1 MAEFSCN
8 GLDDLMLSFQEI
20 AAIPEEVQDEMLRA
34 GAEVVAQAQ
43 REKVKAY
50 GIYDGSS
57 PRHVADA
64 IKPGKVKPGKVKLKK
79 GQRVIYVTPSG
90 SRRRGKSVTRNAE
103 ILFVNE
109 YGKRGQKARPAIRDA
124 NEACA
129 EQMVNAQMAVYDKHL
144 RSKDL

>member
-8 GLDDLMLSFQEI
+8 GLDDLMLSLQEI

-34 GAEVVAQAQ
+34 GADVVAQAQ
-43 REKVKAY
+43 REKVRAY

-57 PRHVADA
+57 PRHVADS
-64 IKPGKVKPGKVKLKK
+64 IKPGKVKLKK
-79 GQRVIYVTPSG
+79 GQRIIYVSPTG
-90 SRRRGKSVTRNAE
+90 SRRRGKTVTRNSE

-109 YGKRGQKARPAIRDA
+109 YGRRGQKARPAVRDA
-124 NEACA
+124 NEASA
-129 EQMVNAQMAVYDKHL
+129 EATTAAQAEVYDKYL

>member
-8 GLDDLMLSFQEI
+8 GLDDLMLSMQEI
-20 AAIPEEVQDEMLRA
+20 AEIPAEVQDEMLQA
-34 GAEVVAQAQ
+34 GADVVAQAQ

-57 PRHVADA
+57 PKHVADT
-64 IKPGKVKPGKVKLKK
+64 IKPGKVKLKK
-79 GQRVIYVTPSG
+79 GQRVIYVSPTG

-103 ILFVNE
+103 ILLVNE

>member
-8 GLDDLMLSFQEI
+8 GLDDLMLSLQEI
-20 AAIPEEVQDEMLRA
+20 AEIPEEVQDEMLQA
-34 GAEVVAQAQ
+34 GADVVAQAQ

-57 PRHVADA
+57 PRHVADT
-64 IKPGKVKPGKVKLKK
+64 IKPGRVKLKK
-79 GQRVIYVTPSG
+79 GQRVIYVTPTG

>member
-1 MAEFSCN
+1 MAEFTCN
-8 GLDDLMLSFQEI
+8 GLDDLMLSLQEI

-34 GAEVVAQAQ
+34 GADVVAQAQ

-57 PRHVADA
+57 PRHVADT
-64 IKPGKVKPGKVKLKK
+64 IKPGRVKLKK
-79 GQRVIYVTPSG
+79 GQRVIYVTPTG

-109 YGKRGQKARPAIRDA
+109 YGKRCQKARPAIRDA

-129 EQMVNAQMAVYDKHL
+129 EQMVSAQMAVYDKHL

>member
-8 GLDDLMLSFQEI
+8 GLDDLMLSLQEI

-43 REKVKAY
+43 REKVRAY

-57 PRHVADA
+57 PRHVADS
-64 IKPGKVKPGKVKLKK
+64 IKPGKVKLKK
-79 GQRVIYVTPSG
+79 GQRIIYVSPTG
-90 SRRRGKSVTRNAE
+90 SRRRGKTVTRNSE

-109 YGKRGQKARPAIRDA
+109 YGRRGQKARPAVRDA
-124 NEACA
+124 NEASA
-129 EQMVNAQMAVYDKHL
+129 EATTAAQAEVYDKYL

>member
-8 GLDDLMLSFQEI
+8 GLDDLMLSLQEI

-43 REKVKAY
+43 REKVRAY

-57 PRHVADA
+57 PKHVADS
-64 IKPGKVKPGKVKLKK
+64 IKPGKVKLKK
-79 GQRVIYVTPSG
+79 GQRIIYVSPTG
-90 SRRRGKSVTRNAE
+90 SRRRGKTVTRNSE

-109 YGKRGQKARPAIRDA
+109 YGRRGQKARPAVRDA
-124 NEACA
+124 NEASA
-129 EQMVNAQMAVYDKHL
+129 EATTAAQAEVYDKYL

>member
-8 GLDDLMLSFQEI
+8 GLDDLMLSLQEI
-20 AAIPEEVQDEMLRA
+20 AAIPEEVQEEMLRA
-34 GAEVVAQAQ
+34 GADVVAQAQ

-57 PRHVADA
+57 PRHVADT
-64 IKPGKVKPGKVKLKK
+64 IKPGRVKLKK
-79 GQRVIYVTPSG
+79 GQRVIYVTPAG
-90 SRRRGKSVTRNAE
+90 SRRRGKTVTRNAE

-129 EQMVNAQMAVYDKHL
+129 EQMVNAQMAVYEKHL

>member
-8 GLDDLMLSFQEI
+8 GLDDLMLSLQEI
-20 AAIPEEVQDEMLRA
+20 AAIPEEVQDEMLQA
-34 GAEVVAQAQ
+34 GANVVAQAQ

-57 PRHVADA
+57 PRHVADT
-64 IKPGKVKPGKVKLKK
+64 IKPGRVKLKK
-79 GQRVIYVTPSG
+79 GQRVIYVTPTG

-109 YGKRGQKARPAIRDA
+109 YGKREQKARPAIRDA

-129 EQMVNAQMAVYDKHL
+129 EQMVSAQMAIYDKHL

>member
-8 GLDDLMLSFQEI
+8 GLDELLLSLQEI
-20 AAIPEEVQDEMLRA
+20 AAIPEEVQDEMLQA
-34 GAEVVAQAQ
+34 GADVVAQAQ

-57 PRHVADA
+57 PRHVADT
-64 IKPGKVKPGKVKLKK
+64 IKPGRVKLKK
-79 GQRVIYVTPSG
+79 GQRVIYVTPAG
-90 SRRRGKSVTRNAE
+90 SRRRGKTVTRNAE

>member
-8 GLDDLMLSFQEI
+8 GLDELMLSLQEI
-20 AAIPEEVQDEMLRA
+20 AAIPEDVQDEMLQA
-34 GAEVVAQAQ
+34 GADVVAQAQ

-57 PRHVADA
+57 PRHVADT
-64 IKPGKVKPGKVKLKK
+64 IKPGRVKLKK
-79 GQRVIYVTPSG
+79 GQRVIYVTPAG

>member
-8 GLDDLMLSFQEI
+8 GLDNLMLSLQEI
-20 AAIPEEVQDEMLRA
+20 AEIPAEVQDEMLQA
-34 GAEVVAQAQ
+34 GADVVAQAQ

-57 PRHVADA
+57 PKHVADT
-64 IKPGKVKPGKVKLKK
+64 IKPGKVKLKK
-79 GQRVIYVTPSG
+79 GQRVIYVSPTG

-124 NEACA
+124 NEECA
-129 EQMVNAQMAVYDKHL
+129 KATTDAQAAVYEKHL
-144 RSKDL
+144 KSKNL

>member
-8 GLDDLMLSFQEI
+8 GLDDLMLSLQEI

-43 REKVKAY
+43 REKVRAY

-57 PRHVADA
+57 PRHVADS
-64 IKPGKVKPGKVKLKK
+64 IKPGKIKLKK

-90 SRRRGKSVTRNAE
+90 SRRRGESVTRNAE

>member
-8 GLDDLMLSFQEI
+8 GLDDLMLSLQEI

-34 GAEVVAQAQ
+34 GADVVAQAQ

-57 PRHVADA
+57 PRHVADT
-64 IKPGKVKPGKVKLKK
+64 IKPGRVKLKK
-79 GQRVIYVTPSG
+79 GQRVIYVTPTG

-124 NEACA
+124 NEACS
-129 EQMVNAQMAVYDKHL
+129 EQMVSAQMAVYDKHL

>member
-8 GLDDLMLSFQEI
+8 GLDDLMLSLQEI
-20 AAIPEEVQDEMLRA
+20 AAIPGEVQDEMLQA
-34 GAEVVAQAQ
+34 GADVVAQAQ

-57 PRHVADA
+57 PRHVADT
-64 IKPGKVKPGKVKLKK
+64 IKPGRVKLKK
-79 GQRVIYVTPSG
+79 GQRVIYVTPTG
-90 SRRRGKSVTRNAE
+90 SRRRGKTVTRNAE

>member
-8 GLDDLMLSFQEI
+8 GLDDLMLSLQEI
-20 AAIPEEVQDEMLRA
+20 AAIPEEVQDEMLQA
-34 GAEVVAQAQ
+34 GADVVAQAQ

-57 PRHVADA
+57 PKHVADT
-64 IKPGKVKPGKVKLKK
+64 IKPGRVKLKK
-79 GQRVIYVTPSG
+79 GQRVIYVTPTG

-129 EQMVNAQMAVYDKHL
+129 EQMVSAQMAVYDKHL

>member
-8 GLDDLMLSFQEI
+8 GLDGLMLSMQEI

-34 GAEVVAQAQ
+34 GAEVVAKAQ
-43 REKVKAY
+43 REKVRAY

-57 PRHVADA
+57 PKHVADS
-64 IKPGKVKPGKVKLKK
+64 IKPGKVKLKK
-79 GQRVIYVTPSG
+79 GQRIIYVSPTG
-90 SRRRGKSVTRNAE
+90 SRRRGKTVTRNSE

-109 YGKRGQKARPAIRDA
+109 YGRRGQKARPAVRDA
-124 NEACA
+124 NEASA
-129 EQMVNAQMAVYDKHL
+129 EATTAAQAEVYDKYL

>member
-8 GLDDLMLSFQEI
+8 GLDDLMLSMQEI
-20 AAIPEEVQDEMLRA
+20 AEIPEAVQDRMLQA

-43 REKVKAY
+43 REKVRAY

-57 PRHVADA
+57 PKHVADS
-64 IKPGKVKPGKVKLKK
+64 IKPGKVKLKK
-79 GQRVIYVTPSG
+79 GQRVIYVTPTG
-90 SRRRGKSVTRNAE
+90 SRRRGRTATRNAE

-109 YGKRGQKARPAIRDA
+109 YGKRGQRARPAVRDA
-124 NEACA
+124 NEASA
-129 EQMVNAQMAVYDKHL
+129 EATVTAQLEVYDNYL

>member
-8 GLDDLMLSFQEI
+8 GLDDLMLSLQEI

-34 GAEVVAQAQ
+34 GAEVVAKAQ
-43 REKVKAY
+43 REKVRAY

-57 PRHVADA
+57 PKHVADS
-64 IKPGKVKPGKVKLKK
+64 IKPGKVKLKK
-79 GQRVIYVTPSG
+79 GQRIIYVSPTG
-90 SRRRGKSVTRNAE
+90 SRRRGKTVTRNSE

-109 YGKRGQKARPAIRDA
+109 YGRRGQKARPAVRDA
-124 NEACA
+124 NEASA
-129 EQMVNAQMAVYDKHL
+129 EATTAAQAEVYDKYL

>member
-8 GLDDLMLSFQEI
+8 GLDDLMLSLQEI

-34 GAEVVAQAQ
+34 GADVVAQAQ

-57 PRHVADA
+57 PRHVADT
-64 IKPGKVKPGKVKLKK
+64 IKPGKVKLKK
-79 GQRVIYVTPSG
+79 SQRVIYVTPSG

-129 EQMVNAQMAVYDKHL
+129 EQMGNAQMAVYDKHL